1 MCVSFCLT
9 SFFLVFLLAFDGKF
23 VSLKLM
29 RCDDDNLNVH
39 ETGMDFL
46 VDVFPKK
53 ETGTQTYSP

>member
-1 MCVSFCLT
+1 
-9 SFFLVFLLAFDGKF
+9 
-23 VSLKLM
+23 M